1 MFKYLHHLCESN
13 PSAVNG
19 VTLTL
24 VVFVIPLL
32 SLPFQMSKGYYWVQR
47 MTAMSGKN
55 TSLTRCPIYAFLF
68 FFKNIL
74 SSVVSSRLL
83 IQAEQ
88 TKLQCVTKL
97 HIVQATV
104 VQYVPNCWIDI
115 LYFSTNLSQF
125 WFIQP
130 NVRCFY
136 CFINRYLHR

>member
-1 MFKYLHHLCESN
+1 MFKYLHHLCEPN
-13 PSAVNG
+13 PSAVNW

-24 VVFVIPLL
+24 VVFIIPLL
-32 SLPFQMSKGYYWVQR
+32 FLSFSKRLLLSATHDGHVR
-47 MTAMSGKN
+47 KKH
-55 TSLTRCPIYAFLF
+55 LTDPVSYFYFSFF

>member
-1 MFKYLHHLCESN
+1 MFKYLHHLCEPN

-32 SLPFQMSKGYYWVQR
+32 FISNVKRLLLSATHDGHVRK
-47 MTAMSGKN
+47 KH
-55 TSLTRCPIYAFLF
+55 LTDPVSYFCFSFFL
-68 FFKNIL
+68 KNIL

-104 VQYVPNCWIDI
+104 VQYVPNC
-115 LYFSTNLSQF
+115 
-125 WFIQP
+125 
-130 NVRCFY
+130 
-136 CFINRYLHR
+136 